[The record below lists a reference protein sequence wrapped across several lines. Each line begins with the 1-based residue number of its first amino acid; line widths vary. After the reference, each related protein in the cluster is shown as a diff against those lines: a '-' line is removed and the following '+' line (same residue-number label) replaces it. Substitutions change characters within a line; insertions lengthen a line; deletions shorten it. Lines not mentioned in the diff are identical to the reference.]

1 MFDNTPAPMGIATY
15 GLRNTSGKTTP
26 YVLNTKSVEGSFTT
40 SDPLGV
46 EDRAYDGGPAAGV
59 GSQLNVIETN
69 VTLKGSTS
77 NHGNTNQFWLQNTL
91 EYTPG
96 TASGSLSF
104 DENIWNFSY
113 DPQGNQ
119 PWAGYSNFPSGTSTI
134 LHGGGSVSGGEL
146 YEASGP
152 SITVTPAYPITIQTY
167 LNTTVACYP
176 SYTPGCLSTSAAVD
190 EVYMN
195 YSVWNA
201 AGQKVCPSTNS
212 GDKIC
217 STAPGPNTGGT
228 YDNVYFNSANPT
240 GVNPTTAQI
249 QANGYQYA
257 SDGNGTN
264 LDMELDF
271 GIGDSDAE
279 VAMGTYADAQLGLF
293 TLNATTGKFQT
304 VPSAYDFGSETGEST
319 EGQYGT
325 WSIGANGAPVEQF
338 RTGPSILAGLWNT
351 SSSPGAY
358 ALNYANVNP
367 QNAWVAVAP
376 GVAQTNQ
383 EIFRVAPTFGWFNR
397 PTSGGLLGPN
407 MWLQPGIY
415 TVEVMLS
422 GYNSI
427 VQTVDLTSG
436 GYNLNIT
443 LTKNPA
449 STTYTPLYAYSN
461 SQLAAISTSGAGTS
475 SNPYILWGN
484 QPAAASLSP
493 LFGDMSQ
500 WPFQVWQGI
509 EVNSTTA
516 HATWE
521 PLPSLSI
528 TYPWWEVQYLQT
540 APATGPLPLTN
551 HLPIYL
557 FDVQNVTIADSTNIS
572 AEYASAATGGYSIL
586 ASGVKN
592 VLIAGNHFNVSD
604 EGVDFTGAGGNNTV
618 WGNWFYPLKQSLNPA
633 TSGAEPTST
642 ALADADSATATVGN
656 DHIYDNAFYTN
667 SSASTTAGIYW
678 NVSCQAGYSP
688 ASFFVGG
695 GIPCQ
700 PFGYSQVVNG
710 LTLTGSIVGSS
721 YQGGNFWFNYG
732 NEPNPYANLPFLDRA
747 SALSGAARI
756 GSTTHPGNDGDYAPL
771 IAYSLYKESFTETG
785 LPAGTT
791 WNVTVF
797 NSTGSAFLNTTSTTT
812 STTLVFYF
820 PNGAYTYGISSV
832 ISSTTRYA
840 ASPASTAT
848 GSFSISGANLSPIA
862 ITFATAFLANFTE
875 TGLATTRRWFIN
887 VTGQLSLSSLASTS
901 HLGIGLVNGAYTY
914 TVGTVSGYSTTA
926 YSGGFTV
933 ASATVTT
940 PLTWTAVT
948 YGVTF
953 TETGLPAATSWSVTV
968 TPTGG
973 TVTSNSTTHSYSLAN
988 GTYKVLGPG
997 GERLR
1002 RQPCDRH
1009 VHRQRRNRQYRRT
1022 VRVRIQRVVHG
1033 DRVAPRLSRL
1043 RVDHHDPGAARGE
1056 EHREPHR
1063 DPLPDGTYNFGIG
1076 SQSTYSNAG
1085 GLNYT
1090 GYSPSPAS
1098 GTLTVNN
1105 GPASQA
1111 ITFSAT
1117 LWNVP
1122 FIETGLPAGTTWE
1135 ATVYDGAGFISES
1148 SNTNTILFTLVNA
1161 TYAYSIGNVSG
1172 YTTSHTGSFL
1182 LWGAPNTILVA
1193 FNPVYTLT
1201 FTESGLPG
1209 GTWNVTI
1216 LHQTLSAPVGS
1227 PIVFSFPNGTYSWVI
1242 GAFNGYSTST
1252 PSGSTTINGANA
1264 NVAVTFTRVTYSV
1277 TFTDPGLPNGDIW
1290 YVNITGQ
1297 PSLQATSP
1305 TTTIS
1310 TSLSNGTYSFS
1321 VATNDKRYAPS
1332 YTPSFTV
1339 NGGPVSVSVSF
1350 TLETYTVSFS
1360 ETGLLA
1366 GDIWYVNIYRWTLAE
1381 RRGGNRALDLARERD
1396 LLVQRGDERQALLP
1410 VLHAQLHLER
1420 WGVGQRDL
1428 LSGHL
1433 PGDVHGDRPPRGG
1446 PLVCEHHGRT
1456 FAERRRGHDAVHL
1469 ARERDVLVPCG
1480 DERQALRAELHSQ
1493 LHLQRWRIGE
1503 RDLLAL
1509 HLRGDVQ
1516 GDGAAERNE
1525 LERDGQCGHA
1535 LVGHEHDQ
1543 RVPGSER
1550 IVQLH
1555 GDREHEHGSGLRN
1568 VRSERSPGH
1577 GDGSLLQGELHGVGP
1592 ALGDQLVG
1600 DDGRDDA
1607 ERVGPDRHPVLHGT
1621 GKLQLH
1627 DRIDRGLPHGA
1638 ARNVHGGEH
1647 GDHHPL
1653 DVRPDDVYREVHGD
1667 GADLGLAHHLV
1678 RDLQREPGLHDGELD
1693 RVLGYPERERV
1704 QLRDRS
1710 RGELQPG
1717 PVVHG
1722 IGHRAERRWTGPG
1735 RADGAGALR
1744 AGEVHGDVHGD
1755 GPTLAHELA
1764 GDDEREDD
1772 GVDGEQDHVLGVE
1785 RDLRVHDRVGGVQ
1798 RDVEPD
1804 EPVDGERSGG
1814 TGGGDVHLSS
1824 EHRTLRATFSST
1836 RPRTAMGRPAF
1847 LSVY

>member
-1 MFDNTPAPMGIATY
+1 MTVSAARAAGVAKARAAFLAAGGNLSDFFPPSINAPAYNPSGTGGHVVPLFDNTPAPMGIATY

-771 IAYSLYKESFTETG
+771 IAYSVYKESFTETG

-988 GTYKVLGPG
+988 GTYKYSVPEASGYAANPATGTFIVSGGTASIGVPFGFAYNASFTETGLPLASAGYEWIITIPG
-997 GERLR
+997 
-1002 RQPCDRH
+1002 QP
-1009 VHRQRRNRQYRRT
+1009 
-1022 VRVRIQRVVHG
+1022 VVKSTANPI
-1033 DRVAPRLSRL
+1033 VI
-1043 RVDHHDPGAARGE
+1043 
-1056 EHREPHR
+1056 
-1063 DPLPDGTYNFGIG
+1063 PLPDGTYNFGIG

-1366 GDIWYVNIYRWTLAE
+1366 GDIWYVNIS
-1381 RRGGNRALDLARERD
+1381 GG
-1396 LLVQRGDERQALLP
+1396 P
-1410 VLHAQLHLER
+1410 S
-1420 WGVGQRDL
+1420 
-1428 LSGHL
+1428 LSGAAGTVL
-1433 PGDVHGDRPPRGG
+1433 STSLANGTYPFSVATNDKRYAPSYTPSFTSSGG
-1446 PLVCEHHGRT
+1446 ASVSVT
-1456 FAERRRGHDAVHL
+1456 FS
-1469 ARERDVLVPCG
+1469 
-1480 DERQALRAELHSQ
+1480 QATYPVTFTET
-1493 LHLQRWRIGE
+1493 
-1503 RDLLAL
+1503 
-1509 HLRGDVQ
+1509 
-1516 GDGAAERNE
+1516 
-1525 LERDGQCGHA
+1525 
-1535 LVGHEHDQ
+1535 
-1543 RVPGSER
+1543 
-1550 IVQLH
+1550 
-1555 GDREHEHGSGLRN
+1555 GL
-1568 VRSERSPGH
+1568 
-1577 GDGSLLQGELHGVGP
+1577 
-1592 ALGDQLVG
+1592 
-1600 DDGRDDA
+1600 
-1607 ERVGPDRHPVLHGT
+1607 
-1621 GKLQLH
+1621 
-1627 DRIDRGLPHGA
+1627 
-1638 ARNVHGGEH
+1638 
-1647 GDHHPL
+1647 
-1653 DVRPDDVYREVHGD
+1653 
-1667 GADLGLAHHLV
+1667 
-1678 RDLQREPGLHDGELD
+1678 
-1693 RVLGYPERERV
+1693 
-1704 QLRDRS
+1704 
-1710 RGELQPG
+1710 
-1717 PVVHG
+1717 
-1722 IGHRAERRWTGPG
+1722 
-1735 RADGAGALR
+1735 
-1744 AGEVHGDVHGD
+1744 
-1755 GPTLAHELA
+1755 LA
-1764 GDDEREDD
+1764 GDLWY
-1772 GVDGEQDHVLGVE
+1772 VNI
-1785 RDLRVHDRVGGVQ
+1785 
-1798 RDVEPD
+1798 
-1804 EPVDGERSGG
+1804 
-1814 TGGGDVHLSS
+1814 TGGPSLSGAAGT
-1824 EHRTLRATFSST
+1824 TLSTSLVNGTYSFHVATNDKRYAPSYTPSFTSNGGASVSVTFSQATYPVTFKETGLPSGTSWSVTVNAVTHSSVTST
-1836 RPRTAMGRPAF
+1836 ITGFQEANGSYSYSATVNTNMGAASGTF
-1847 LSVY
+1847 SVNGAPLTVTVPFYKVNF

>member
-1 MFDNTPAPMGIATY
+1 MVRSALGTFGALLVVFVMVASSMAVLTAIVAQPVVPAATHGATAPGSAGATPTPTPSTAPSKNPVTVSAARAAGVAKARAAFLAAGGNLSDFFPPSINAPTYNPSGTGGHVVPLFDNTPAPMGIATY
-15 GLRNTSGKTTP
+15 GLRNTSGTITP

-46 EDRAYDGGPAAGV
+46 EDRAYDGGV

-69 VTLKGSTS
+69 VTLKDSTA
-77 NHGNTNQFWLQNTL
+77 NRGNTNQFWLQNTL

-113 DPQGNQ
+113 NPQGNQ
-119 PWAGYSNFPSGTSTI
+119 PWAGYSAFPSGTSTI

-201 AGQKVCPSTNS
+201 AGQKVCPATNS
-212 GDKIC
+212 GDKVC
-217 STAPGPNTGGT
+217 STAPGPNTGGS
-228 YDNVYFNSANPT
+228 YDNVYFNSADPT
-240 GVNPTTAQI
+240 GVSPTTAQI

-293 TLNATTGKFQT
+293 TLNASTGHYQT

-325 WSIGANGAPVEQF
+325 WSIGPNGAPVEQF

-422 GYNSI
+422 GYNTV
-427 VQTVDLTSG
+427 VQTVDLTSS
-436 GYNLNIT
+436 GYNLNIN
-443 LTKNPA
+443 LVKNPA

-475 SNPYILWGN
+475 SSPYILWGN
-484 QPAAASLSP
+484 QPASASLSP

-528 TYPWWEVQYLQT
+528 TYPWWEVQYLVT

-557 FDVQNVTIADSTNIS
+557 FDVQNVTIADSQNIS

-604 EGVDFTGAGGNNTV
+604 EGLDFTGAGGNNTV
-618 WGNWFYPLKQSLNPA
+618 WGNTFLPLTQSLNPA

-642 ALADADSATATVGN
+642 ALADADSATATVGF

-678 NVSCQAGYSP
+678 NVSCQVGYSP
-688 ASFFVGG
+688 SSFFVGG

-700 PFGYSQVVNG
+700 PLAYSQVVNG

-732 NEPNPYANLPFLDRA
+732 NEPNPYANLPFVDRA
-747 SALSGAARI
+747 SSLTGAARV
-756 GSTTHPGNDGDYAPL
+756 GATAGVNDHGDYAPL
-771 IAYSLYKESFTETG
+771 IAFSLYKESFTETG

-797 NSTGSAFLNTTSTTT
+797 NSAGYGYLNTTSTTT

-820 PNGAYTYGISSV
+820 PNGAYTYGISSS
-832 ISSTTRYA
+832 ISGTTRYA

-848 GSFSISGANLSPIA
+848 GSFVISGANLSPIA

-887 VTGQLSLSSLASTS
+887 VTGQLPLSSLASTA

-914 TVGTVSGYSTTA
+914 TVGTVSGYSTTS

-953 TETGLPAATSWSVTV
+953 TETGLPAATTWSVTV

-973 TVTSNSTTHSYSLAN
+973 TVTSNSTTHTYSLAN
-988 GTYKVLGPG
+988 GTYKYSVPEASGYAANPATGTFLVSGGTASIGVPFGLAYNASFTETGLPLASAGYEWIITIPG
-997 GERLR
+997 
-1002 RQPCDRH
+1002 QP
-1009 VHRQRRNRQYRRT
+1009 
-1022 VRVRIQRVVHG
+1022 VVKSTSNPI
-1033 DRVAPRLSRL
+1033 VIA
-1043 RVDHHDPGAARGE
+1043 
-1056 EHREPHR
+1056 
-1063 DPLPDGTYNFGIG
+1063 LPDGTYNFGIG

-1122 FIETGLPAGTTWE
+1122 FIETGLPTGTSWE
-1135 ATVYDGAGFISES
+1135 VTVYDGAGFISES
-1148 SNTNTILFTLVNA
+1148 STSNTILFTLVNA

-1216 LHQTLSAPVGS
+1216 LHETLSAPVGS
-1227 PIVFSFPNGTYSWVI
+1227 PIVFSFPNGTYHWVI
-1242 GAFNGYSTST
+1242 GVFNGFSTST
-1252 PSGSTTINGANA
+1252 PSGNATINGADA
-1264 NVAVTFTRVTYSV
+1264 SVAVTFTRVTYAV
-1277 TFTDPGLPNGDIW
+1277 TFTESGLPGGTSWTVKVGAQTGTSTGTTITLPESNGSYS
-1290 YVNITGQ
+1290 YVATVTGGTGGSPVPFSVSGAPVGVAVPFYKVTFVESGL
-1297 PSLQATSP
+1297 PSGTSWNVTTNGMTESSVTTSIAFYLTNGPYSYAAAVAAGGTTPSGSFSVSSAALTVHIAFYKATFTESGLP
-1305 TTTIS
+1305 AGTHWTVTTNGVSQTVTTTSMVFYEANGTYAYSVGLIS
-1310 TSLSNGTYSFS
+1310 GYHTVDHGTFVIAGNSLTVHSTFSRTTYTVKFTETGLTSGWHTTWCVTYNGSQVCTTASSIAFDGILNGTSYSYTIGHVANYSLDQSYTGSGTVPSGGGQGQIVLTVPVHFVLVKYTVTFTESGLPSHTSWQVTMSGKTTVSTGNKITFSESNGTYAFTIVSAGHS
-1321 VATNDKRYAPS
+1321 ETSNPMS
-1332 YTPSFTV
+1332 PLTV
-1339 NGGPVSVSVSF
+1339 NGAAVPVAVTF
-1350 TLETYTVSFS
+1350 T
-1360 ETGLLA
+1360 
-1366 GDIWYVNIYRWTLAE
+1366 
-1381 RRGGNRALDLARERD
+1381 
-1396 LLVQRGDERQALLP
+1396 
-1410 VLHAQLHLER
+1410 
-1420 WGVGQRDL
+1420 
-1428 LSGHL
+1428 
-1433 PGDVHGDRPPRGG
+1433 
-1446 PLVCEHHGRT
+1446 
-1456 FAERRRGHDAVHL
+1456 
-1469 ARERDVLVPCG
+1469 
-1480 DERQALRAELHSQ
+1480 
-1493 LHLQRWRIGE
+1493 
-1503 RDLLAL
+1503 
-1509 HLRGDVQ
+1509 
-1516 GDGAAERNE
+1516 
-1525 LERDGQCGHA
+1525 
-1535 LVGHEHDQ
+1535 
-1543 RVPGSER
+1543 
-1550 IVQLH
+1550 
-1555 GDREHEHGSGLRN
+1555 
-1568 VRSERSPGH
+1568 
-1577 GDGSLLQGELHGVGP
+1577 
-1592 ALGDQLVG
+1592 
-1600 DDGRDDA
+1600 
-1607 ERVGPDRHPVLHGT
+1607 
-1621 GKLQLH
+1621 
-1627 DRIDRGLPHGA
+1627 
-1638 ARNVHGGEH
+1638 
-1647 GDHHPL
+1647 
-1653 DVRPDDVYREVHGD
+1653 
-1667 GADLGLAHHLV
+1667 
-1678 RDLQREPGLHDGELD
+1678 
-1693 RVLGYPERERV
+1693 
-1704 QLRDRS
+1704 
-1710 RGELQPG
+1710 
-1717 PVVHG
+1717 
-1722 IGHRAERRWTGPG
+1722 
-1735 RADGAGALR
+1735 
-1744 AGEVHGDVHGD
+1744 
-1755 GPTLAHELA
+1755 
-1764 GDDEREDD
+1764 
-1772 GVDGEQDHVLGVE
+1772 
-1785 RDLRVHDRVGGVQ
+1785 
-1798 RDVEPD
+1798 
-1804 EPVDGERSGG
+1804 
-1814 TGGGDVHLSS
+1814 
-1824 EHRTLRATFSST
+1824 
-1836 RPRTAMGRPAF
+1836 
-1847 LSVY
+1847 